1 MKILTLTNL
10 YPPHHAGTNDFR
22 CQTIVENLRTRGH
35 QVQVLTSKHGM
46 TAQQTGGDVERRLI
60 LNGAFDHALVS
71 SYREMLEIEE
81 TNNRALN
88 EAIAS
93 FQPELVHVFSLEGLS
108 KSLMFTLRHSRLPTV
123 YDIAAPW
130 LSEGVKKDPWLR
142 WWNQTH
148 PSFSEN
154 MARSA
159 LELSGKRNAFDE
171 TAPTRLMKGYERLPQ
186 LYGNAAET
194 AAVQPN
200 SINAF
205 RFDRLY
211 FCSRSLKEASER
223 AGFRVNHADTIY
235 PGIPTQQYVGEVR
248 PASSPVNRFLIAM
261 QLTKQSGLLTAL
273 QALEATLAQA
283 PGVSL
288 SVFGKGDS
296 NYIAESRS
304 YIAMKKLPVEF
315 LPVSNMVRELPA
327 IYKRHDALLHTAEWE
342 EPYSSAPLEAMTS
355 GLPVIASEMGG
366 VQDVVRNGENALTY
380 PAGDFA
386 FLAQQMLELQQNAE
400 LRCKIAENGQ
410 QEVLSN
416 YNESTVMDKI
426 EAYVQTSFEA
436 WAQLAV

>member
-1 MKILTLTNL
+1 MKILALTNL

-46 TAQQTGGDVERRLI
+46 TAEQTGGDVERRLV
-60 LNGAFDHALVS
+60 LNGAFEHPLS
-71 SYREMLEIEE
+71 TGYRELQEIEE
-81 TNNRALN
+81 TNNCALL
-88 EAIAS
+88 ESIAS
-93 FQPELVHVFSLEGLS
+93 FQPELVHVFSLEGIS

-123 YDIAAPW
+123 YDIASTW

-171 TAPTRLMKGYERLPQ
+171 TAPTRMMKGYERLPQ
-186 LYGNAAET
+186 LYGNAAEI

-211 FCSRSLKEASER
+211 FCSRSLKEAAER
-223 AGFRVNHADTIY
+223 AGFRVNHAEVIY
-235 PGIPTQQYVGEVR
+235 PGIPTQQYVGEVK
-248 PASSPVNRFLIAM
+248 PASSPVTKFLMAA

-273 QALEATLAQA
+273 QALEASLAQV
-283 PGVSL
+283 PGATL
-288 SVFGKGDS
+288 SIFGKGDS
-296 NYIAESRS
+296 NYIAEARS
-304 YIAMKKLPVEF
+304 NIAMKKLRVEF
-315 LPVSNMVRELPA
+315 LPVSNIVRELPA
-327 IYKRHDALLHTAEWE
+327 IFKRHDALLHTAEWP
-342 EPYSSAPLEAMTS
+342 EPFSTTPLEAMAS
-355 GLPVIASEMGG
+355 GLPVIASEIGG
-366 VQDVVRNGENALTY
+366 VMDVLRNGENALTY
-380 PAGDFA
+380 PAGDYA

-400 LRCKIAENGQ
+400 LRVKIADNGQ

-426 EAYVQTSFEA
+426 EAYLQTSFEA